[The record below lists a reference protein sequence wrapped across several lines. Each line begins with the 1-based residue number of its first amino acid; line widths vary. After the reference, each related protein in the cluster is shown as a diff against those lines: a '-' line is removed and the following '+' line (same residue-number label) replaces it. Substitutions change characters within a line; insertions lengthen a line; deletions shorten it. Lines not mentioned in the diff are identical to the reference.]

1 MLMLLKNLGR
11 INNKLSIHKR
21 LYSTAFTNYTEKQ
34 GIFGNNNF
42 KTPSTL
48 ADATKNVLE
57 RSNDLVNTFTKMNKN
72 LKMIEIIDKIS
83 NDCCI
88 LIDGATAMYH
98 LHPNEEMKSEAFKSI
113 LAINNFF
120 HKLNRNKKF
129 YNKILDL
136 YFSDLI
142 TYGVINDNMEFIKI
156 LERNI
161 EELSFF
167 HMKSNFSDYNVSD
180 GGKNELELELS
191 DELENLINEYKN
203 PSETKY
209 QIRLKS
215 EEIKNLSSQV
225 LKTILQIY
233 LNNSNTPRD
242 ECDEFTISADM
253 QLITTILK
261 KSDNRD
267 LTDRAYKSIS
277 DFYGRENFP
286 KMIEILKR
294 RNMYAKQ
301 LGYETF
307 SEYQLQLQTLKL
319 KPEKLI
325 ELLKTMWVDIRPNL
339 VLDLKNLFYDSQNL
353 KYKNVRNESYYTF
366 YEIDA
371 LRSTYFDEHIKTLDE
386 SLITKRFIS
395 VSNLLNGL
403 RILTKTLFNKDLIPV
418 MDEDM
423 LKEEMMHESILLCH
437 LRDPEDDDKII
448 AKIYF
453 DLFQRDGKYKDVFSQ
468 FTVQG
473 SKNLNLFN
481 GKFRQIPVAILA
493 TNLEVTDLDVM
504 NMQVNFHDAKG
515 IFHEFGHVLHSVLS
529 RTDFQSISG
538 NRIPLDFAEI
548 PSHLMEYFVY
558 DYSFC
563 KSWMVDK
570 KTGETINP
578 QLHKL
583 LSLQTRMFSNLD
595 LQETLYNAIL
605 DLEIHSL
612 KGEIT
617 EKKIQNI
624 HKNLIKNY
632 YISSIFP
639 VTEQNFKKIDNLLT
653 KYKGHIN
660 IKNGVD
666 RFCREITSINESEN
680 KNPQDSHNPMFNC
693 ELNELI
699 NEIQQDKEFQ
709 AIKSEKEKIFE
720 DDLIFTTSTHFQ
732 NYPSNY
738 YTYIIAKVIPNLIW
752 TDCFLKN
759 DYSKV
764 GKILEEEYL
773 SRGYSE
779 SPVDLIRKFNKKCEE
794 LKSGVK
800 IKSTNIQF

>member
-632 YISSIFP
+632 FISSIFP